1 MSRKPSVIYCPN
13 CERIGRPTL
22 RVNRLHRKCAYCKI
36 PLVYVGEYFVKADG
50 GFLWTGTRWIP
61 VEELGTTEGVLAA
74 QRHD

>member
-1 MSRKPSVIYCPN
+1 VSRKPSVIQCPGCN
-13 CERIGRPTL
+13 RL
-22 RVNRLHRKCAYCKI
+22 RVNRLHRKCAICKI

-61 VEELGTTEGVLAA
+61 VEELGETEGVLAA